1 MTDNHENN
9 GGGKSLLLV
18 HGRDFKPA
26 RVPLMDISSAAL
38 RAGIERDY
46 PDSVNAFD
54 ELNKDIAYYGDL
66 SNDFLDGHGLHYDE
80 QLDIGDRRSALS
92 ELCDIDARKRF
103 SLRQYDSLPGKS
115 AVPEFVADVA
125 APILGAIGL
134 TIPLVSAVSKDFAAY
149 LRGESDFASKVRER
163 VRAKLC
169 DLLDRHDRVML
180 VTHGTGCVITYEVLW
195 QLSHDEELKDKYSQ
209 AKIDMWITLGSPLG
223 DSGIRKRL
231 MGATKKSV
239 ARFPTNVIAW
249 HNVSAEDDYF
259 CYDKTLADDFKQMM
273 RERVVSAVRDYRI
286 YNLAIRYG
294 RSNPH
299 SSVGYLIHP
308 RVSKLIASWL
318 KSTDVDPSPKY
329 IL

>member
-1 MTDNHENN
+1 MTDNLENN
-9 GGGKSLLLV
+9 GGGKSLMLV

-26 RVPLMDISSAAL
+26 RVPLMDISSAAM
-38 RAGIERDY
+38 RAGIKRDY
-46 PDSVNAFD
+46 PDCVSEFD
-54 ELNKDIAYYGDL
+54 DLNKEIAYYGDL
-66 SNDFLDGHGLHYDE
+66 SNDFLDGLGLRYDE
-80 QLDIGDRRSALS
+80 QLDIGDRRSALN

-115 AVPEFVADVA
+115 AVREFVADIA
-125 APILGAIGL
+125 APILGAVGL
-134 TIPLVSAVSKDFAAY
+134 TIPLVSSVSKDFAAY
-149 LRGESDFASKVRER
+149 LRGESDFASNVRDR

-169 DLLDRHDRVML
+169 DLLDRGDRVIL
-180 VTHGTGCVITYEVLW
+180 VSHGTGCVVTYEILW
-195 QLSHDEELKDKYSQ
+195 QLSHDENLKDKYSQ

-223 DSGIRKRL
+223 DNGIRKRL
-231 MGATKKSV
+231 MGATNKTV

-249 HNVSAEDDYF
+249 HNVSAEDDYV

-273 RERVVSAVRDYRI
+273 QERVVSAVRDYRI

-308 RVSKLIASWL
+308 RVSMLIASWL
-318 KSTDVDPSPKY
+318 KSTGVDISP
-329 IL
+329 

>member
-1 MTDNHENN
+1 MTDNHEYNS
-9 GGGKSLLLV
+9 GGKSLLLV

-26 RVPLMDISSAAL
+26 RAPLMDISSAAL
-38 RAGIERDY
+38 RAGIKRDY
-46 PDSVNAFD
+46 PDCVSEFD
-54 ELNKDIAYYGDL
+54 DLNKDIAYYGDL
-66 SNDFLDGHGLHYDE
+66 SNDFLDGLGVRYDE
-80 QLDIGDRRSALS
+80 RLDIGDRRSALN

-103 SLRQYDSLPGKS
+103 GLRQYDSLPGKS

-125 APILGAIGL
+125 APILGAVGL
-134 TIPLVSAVSKDFAAY
+134 TIPLVSSVSKDFAAY
-149 LRGESDFASKVRER
+149 LRGESDFASKVRDR

-169 DLLDRHDRVML
+169 DLLDRGDRVLL
-180 VTHGTGCVITYEVLW
+180 VSHGTGCAVTYEILW
-195 QLSHDEELKDKYSQ
+195 QLSHDETLKDKYSQ

-223 DSGIRKRL
+223 DNGIRKRL
-231 MGATKKSV
+231 MGATKKTV

-249 HNVSAEDDYF
+249 HNVSAEDDYV

-273 RERVVSAVRDYRI
+273 QERVVSAVRDYRI

-308 RVSKLIASWL
+308 RVSKLIESWL
-318 KSTDVDPSPKY
+318 KSTVADTSP
-329 IL
+329 

>member
-1 MTDNHENN
+1 MTDNHEIN

-26 RVPLMDISSAAL
+26 SVPLMDISSAAL
-38 RAGIERDY
+38 RAGIKRDY
-46 PDSVNAFD
+46 PDCVSEFD
-54 ELNKDIAYYGDL
+54 ELNKEIAYYGDL
-66 SNDFLDGHGLHYDE
+66 NNDILDGLGLHYDE
-80 QLDIGDRRSALS
+80 RLDIGDRRSALN

-103 SLRQYDSLPGKS
+103 GLRQYDSLPGKS
-115 AVPEFVADVA
+115 ALPEFFADVA
-125 APILGAIGL
+125 APILGAVGL
-134 TIPLVSAVSKDFAAY
+134 TIPLVSSVSKDFAAY
-149 LRGESDFASKVRER
+149 LRGETDFASKVRER

-169 DLLDRHDRVML
+169 DLLDRGDRVIL
-180 VTHGTGCVITYEVLW
+180 VSHGTGCVATYEILW
-195 QLSHDEELKDKYSQ
+195 QLSHDENLKDKYSK
-209 AKIDMWITLGSPLG
+209 AKVDMWITLGSPLG

-231 MGATKKSV
+231 MGATKKTV

-249 HNVSAEDDYF
+249 HNVSAEDDYV

-273 RERVVSAVRDYRI
+273 QERVVSAVRDYRI

-318 KSTDVDPSPKY
+318 ESTGIDPSPKY
-329 IL
+329 IF

>member
-46 PDSVNAFD
+46 PDCLNAFD

-80 QLDIGDRRSALS
+80 QLDIGDRRSALN

>member
-54 ELNKDIAYYGDL
+54 ELNKEIAYYGDL

-80 QLDIGDRRSALS
+80 QLDIGDRRNALS

-115 AVPEFVADVA
+115 AVPEFVADFA
-125 APILGAIGL
+125 APILGAMGL

-169 DLLDRHDRVML
+169 DLLDRRDRVIL
-180 VTHGTGCVITYEVLW
+180 VSHGTGCVITYEILW
-195 QLSHDEELKDKYSQ
+195 QLSHDEDLKDKYSQ
-209 AKIDMWITLGSPLG
+209 AKIEMWITLGSPLG

-231 MGATKKSV
+231 MGAAKKSV

-249 HNVSAEDDYF
+249 HNVSAEDDYV

-273 RERVVSAVRDYRI
+273 QERVVSAVRDYRI

-318 KSTDVDPSPKY
+318 ESTGVVPSPKY
-329 IL
+329 IF